1 MQGSSGSFSSPHPPN
16 AKQPAHQPTM
26 MQPPSKSSHEKTY
39 TSSMPTNT
47 GTPPEARPFSI
58 QDLAGYA
65 SAAAAAAAS
74 SPLANSLSSP
84 FSRYA
89 GLLAEN
95 VRLISYIFSYTAA
108 ISVG

>member
-1 MQGSSGSFSSPHPPN
+1 MMPSPKGGHDKGGYPSSLQG
-16 AKQPAHQPTM
+16 
-26 MQPPSKSSHEKTY
+26 
-39 TSSMPTNT
+39 TSS
-47 GTPPEARPFSI
+47 GTPPDRPFSI

-95 VRLISYIFSYTAA
+95 VIH
-108 ISVG
+108 